1 MGTRSGQAGGRCPQL
16 ACLPCWCFLLHCLAW
31 LRPTAPPI
39 AMRQMVIA
47 SIISVFVCRR
57 ALLTRERPS
66 RAGRGQTAAFRCAR
80 RTAAATVP
88 AKKALASAPKDTK
101 VPIAAFLGVLRAV
114 PVTAN
119 VLRTHANAPMVSLVW
134 PVTQRAAPM
143 TAVVMASATTVPACA
158 TPTLGERTVVM
169 VALVAAATMALARLM
184 KLLARRRANVHPTLV
199 VLIALQ
205 QPALPTAATTANV
218 PTARAF
224 VLLATLATIVAKRIT
239 PAALP
244 NAMRRQATANVTSL
258 LASAFAALAMV
269 VLHVIN
275 LAAKTVA
282 VDVASAKSKLATP
295 RTSSACAPRAGLAT
309 TAPLQPAQMT
319 AWHLPTRVLAKL
331 SMVPK
336 SACVQLGFTVLT
348 VL

>member
-119 VLRTHANAPMVSLVW
+119 VLRTHANAPMVSLVL

-205 QPALPTAATTANV
+205 QLALPTAATTANV
-218 PTARAF
+218 PT
-224 VLLATLATIVAKRIT
+224 
-239 PAALP
+239 
-244 NAMRRQATANVTSL
+244 
-258 LASAFAALAMV
+258 ASAFAALAMV